1 MMSDDIVKQLA
12 ELAPTISREDGR
24 GTVTGAASEIE
35 YLRTD
40 RDRWKRMFI
49 QMYQE
54 NAGVT
59 DEMMWAYRNET
70 GQG

>member
-1 MMSDDIVKQLA
+1 MSDDIVKQLA

-24 GTVTGAASEIE
+24 GAITGAVGEIE

-49 QMYQE
+49 QMYKD

-59 DEMMWAYRNET
+59 NEMMWAYRHET
-70 GQG
+70 GHG